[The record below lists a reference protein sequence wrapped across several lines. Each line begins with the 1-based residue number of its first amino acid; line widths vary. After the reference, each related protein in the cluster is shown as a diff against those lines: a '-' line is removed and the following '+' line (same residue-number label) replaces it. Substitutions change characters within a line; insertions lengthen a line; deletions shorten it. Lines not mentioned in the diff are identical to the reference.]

1 MATAIMTPATLL
13 SLRDTI
19 TLLALPASVQDTIA
33 SLQLAPVQQGFV
45 KKPKFQKPARR
56 THVGAGGG
64 AADSAENWRA
74 EAIIAARQRHR
85 DVADVDYAEV
95 FAALN
100 KLAKANYEKL
110 TGQVLEILT
119 KRKEDNDFRLR
130 VVTLVFGK
138 GTENA
143 IYSDLFAN
151 LLIAMRDAHED
162 VAEDLTHV
170 CNIDTWRAL
179 YAEDIVVLPSST
191 DAGFSDAVVKWTKQK
206 DRRRGFS
213 RFMTELYIREM
224 IDGDCMKAAIQ
235 TILDDLQESV
245 AAQKTPQTEEYV
257 NQLSTFVF
265 DTAKALKG
273 KDIASPIK
281 DVTAQ
286 IVANAKTCSCLP
298 MRAKFKI
305 DDASKLL

>member
-1 MATAIMTPATLL
+1 MTLTPATLL
-13 SLRDTI
+13 SMKDTI
-19 TLLALPASVQDTIA
+19 TLLALPSSVQDTIA

-45 KKPKFQKPARR
+45 KKPKFQKPVRR
-56 THVGAGGG
+56 PAHGA
-64 AADSAENWRA
+64 DVQSNWRA
-74 EAIIAARQRHR
+74 EALVLARQRHR

-100 KLAKANYEKL
+100 KLTKQNYEKL
-110 TGQVLEILT
+110 SAQVLAVLQ
-119 KRKEDNDFRLR
+119 RRLGDNEFRLR

-138 GTENA
+138 GTENVL
-143 IYSDLFAN
+143 YSDLFAN
-151 LLIAMRDAHED
+151 LLIGMRDAHED
-162 VAEDLTHV
+162 IAEDLGHV

-179 YAEDIVVLPSST
+179 YADDVILLPPAT
-191 DAGFSDAVVKWTKQK
+191 DPGFDDAVVKWTKQK

-213 RFMTELYIREM
+213 RFMTELYLREM
-224 IDGDCMKAAIQ
+224 IDATCVRSAIQ

-273 KDIASPIK
+273 KEIAAPIK
-281 DVTAQ
+281 EVTAQ
-286 IVANAKTCSCLP
+286 IVSNAKTLTCLP

>member
-1 MATAIMTPATLL
+1 MATLTPALLL
-13 SLRDTI
+13 SMKDSI
-19 TLLALPASVQDTIA
+19 SLLALPATVQDTIA

-45 KKPKFQKPARR
+45 KKPKFQKPRR
-56 THVGAGGG
+56 TGPV
-64 AADSAENWRA
+64 DSSNWRA
-74 EAIIAARQRHR
+74 EAIVLARQRHR
-85 DVADVDYAEV
+85 DVADVEYAEV
-95 FAALN
+95 FGILN
-100 KLAKANYEKL
+100 KLTKTTYDKL
-110 TGQVLEILT
+110 STQVLEILT
-119 KRKEDNDFRLR
+119 KRGEDNEFRLR

-143 IYSDLFAN
+143 LYSDLFAN
-151 LLIAMRDAHED
+151 LLLAARDAHEE

-179 YAEDIVVLPSST
+179 YAEETILLPSSA
-191 DAGFSDAVVKWTKQK
+191 DAGFDDAVIRWTKQK

-213 RFMTELYIREM
+213 RFMTELYLREM
-224 IDGDCMKAAIQ
+224 IDAECMRSAIQ
-235 TILDDLQESV
+235 TILEDLRESV

-257 NQLSTFVF
+257 NQLSTFIF

-273 KDIASPIK
+273 KDIALPIK
-281 DVTAQ
+281 ALTTE
-286 IVANAKTCSCLP
+286 IVANAKTFPCLP

>member
-1 MATAIMTPATLL
+1 MTLTPAMLL
-13 SLRDTI
+13 SMKDTV
-19 TLLALPASVQDTIA
+19 TLLALPTSVQDTIA

-45 KKPKFQKPARR
+45 KKPKFQKPVRR
-56 THVGAGGG
+56 VVVQGAD
-64 AADSAENWRA
+64 AQSNWRA
-74 EAIIAARQRHR
+74 EAIVLARQRHR
-85 DVADVDYAEV
+85 DVEDVDYAEV

-100 KLAKANYEKL
+100 KLAKQNYEKL
-110 TGQVLEILT
+110 SAQVLAVIQRRVT
-119 KRKEDNDFRLR
+119 DNEFRLR

-143 IYSDLFAN
+143 LYSDLFAN
-151 LLIAMRDAHED
+151 LLIAMRDGHED
-162 VAEDLTHV
+162 IAEDLGHV

-179 YAEDIVVLPSST
+179 YAEDVILLPIAT
-191 DAGFSDAVVKWTKQK
+191 DPGFNDAVIKWTKQK

-224 IDGDCMKAAIQ
+224 IDSTCVRSAIQ

-245 AAQKTPQTEEYV
+245 SAQKTPQTEEYV

-273 KDIASPIK
+273 KEIALPIK
-281 DVTAQ
+281 EVTAQ
-286 IVANAKTCSCLP
+286 IVLNAKTLTCLP

>member
-1 MATAIMTPATLL
+1 MATMTPAMLL
-13 SLRDTI
+13 SLRDTL
-19 TLLALPASVQDTIA
+19 TLLALPSSVQDTIA

-45 KKPKFQKPARR
+45 KKPKFQKPPRR
-56 THVGAGGG
+56 SPAIGG
-64 AADSAENWRA
+64 AAVENWRA

-85 DVADVDYAEV
+85 DVQDVDYAEV

-110 TGQVLEILT
+110 SGQILEILT

-143 IYSDLFAN
+143 IYSDLFAT
-151 LLIAMRDAHED
+151 LLIAMRDAHEE
-162 VAEDLTHV
+162 VAEDLAHA

-179 YAEDIVVLPSST
+179 YAEDIIVLPSST
-191 DAGFSDAVVKWTKQK
+191 DPKFSDAVITWTKQK

-213 RFMTELYIREM
+213 RFMTELYVREM
-224 IDGDCMKAAIQ
+224 IDADCMKAAIQ

-273 KDIASPIK
+273 KEIATPIK

-286 IVANAKTCSCLP
+286 IVANAKACSCLP

>member
-1 MATAIMTPATLL
+1 MATTLMTPATLL

-56 THVGAGGG
+56 PAVAGA
-64 AADSAENWRA
+64 DTTENWRV
-74 EAIIAARQRHR
+74 EAILAARQRHR

-110 TGQVLEILT
+110 SGQILEILV
-119 KRKEDNDFRLR
+119 KRGADNDFRLR

-179 YAEDIVVLPSST
+179 YAEDIIVLPSST
-191 DAGFSDAVVKWTKQK
+191 EPGFSDAVVKWTKQK

-224 IDGDCMKAAIQ
+224 IDGECMKAAIQ
-235 TILDDLQESV
+235 TTLDDLQESV

-273 KDIASPIK
+273 KDIATPIK

-286 IVANAKTCSCLP
+286 IVANAKTYPCLP

>member
-1 MATAIMTPATLL
+1 MATAIMTPAMLL
-13 SLRDTI
+13 SLKDTI
-19 TLLALPASVQDTIA
+19 TLLALPLSVQDTIA

-56 THVGAGGG
+56 PV
-64 AADSAENWRA
+64 ADGISNWRS
-74 EAIIAARQRHR
+74 EAIITARQRHR
-85 DVADVDYAEV
+85 DVDDVDYADV

-100 KLAKANYEKL
+100 KLAKSNYEKL
-110 TGQVLEILT
+110 SGQILEILA
-119 KRKEDNDFRLR
+119 KRASDNEFRLR

-138 GTENA
+138 GTENV
-143 IYSDLFAN
+143 IYSELFAN
-151 LLIAMRDAHED
+151 LLIAMRDAQED

-179 YAEDIVVLPSST
+179 YAEDIVILPSSA
-191 DAGFSDAVVKWTKQK
+191 DGGFSDAVIKWTKQK

-213 RFMTELYIREM
+213 RFMTELYTREM
-224 IDGDCMKAAIQ
+224 IDGECMKSAIQ

-245 AAQKTPQTEEYV
+245 SGQKTPQTEEYV

-273 KDIASPIK
+273 KEISKPIK
-281 DVTAQ
+281 DITSQ
-286 IVANAKTCSCLP
+286 IVANATTYPCLP